1 MQARPDP
8 SKHLVARLF
17 YPAPDSQAT
26 ASKAAVP
33 YIPHSN
39 YAYGFAA
46 YGTGSL
52 KAWCVYACAF
62 GSTALASVSQRG
74 ACVRDI

>member
-17 YPAPDSQAT
+17 YPVPDTPAT
-26 ASKAAVP
+26 TSKAAMP

-52 KAWCVYACAF
+52 KAWCECPARVCCRR
-62 GSTALASVSQRG
+62 QRG
-74 ACVRDI
+74 LRVCLP